1 MIGQFHFL
9 NTTINKVAIS
19 SKGISSKKKILL
31 RYLIEIFS
39 TNNKFFVHIFSIIF
53 FTFRSTGHKQLYFAA
68 IGRIFFRKN
77 KRLLQ
82 SLSLVNDL
90 FFMKKH
96 FLVRLS
102 LHSLHHWFS
111 QLGTIFLIPFC
122 QWITTLHVLQMSF
135 TGGIQQVSIVVL
147 FFSLVIFT
155 VGVISR
161 SFLFTSIC
169 RRIYHGDSRVFFYG
183 NENNLLHHRLC
194 DQRRFSLSQIDLAD
208 SSIPEWFICNRSILM
223 LESVHSGDW
232 LSPTGSDGFVS
243 DHATDYEIR
252 YTESFWI

>member
-1 MIGQFHFL
+1 
-9 NTTINKVAIS
+9 
-19 SKGISSKKKILL
+19 
-31 RYLIEIFS
+31 
-39 TNNKFFVHIFSIIF
+39 
-53 FTFRSTGHKQLYFAA
+53 
-68 IGRIFFRKN
+68 
-77 KRLLQ
+77 
-82 SLSLVNDL
+82 
-90 FFMKKH
+90 MKKH
-96 FLVRLS
+96 FFSPRTLLAFFASLILS
-102 LHSLHHWFS
+102 AGNHISYSILSVNNYSPCPTDVLHRHAFNRFRSSF
-111 QLGTIFLIPFC
+111 IF
-122 QWITTLHVLQMSF
+122 
-135 TGGIQQVSIVVL
+135 
-147 FFSLVIFT
+147 FFFFLVIFT

-252 YTESFWI
+252 YAVSLWI